1 MARAAAKAQKAPKAA
16 VKKEDAKAARTQKDP
31 AAGADDFNRIPLAK
45 AADTA
50 AMVNRKEKEQA
61 AGKKVGKA
69 GKAGKTE
76 KPVKNA
82 AAGKKPAADQKKKQ
96 QRRGK

>member
-1 MARAAAKAQKAPKAA
+1 MAGRVREAT
-16 VKKEDAKAARTQKDP
+16 KAARMKKDP
-31 AAGADDFNRIPLAK
+31 MEGADDFNKIPLGK

-50 AMVNRKEKEQA
+50 AMVSKKEKDQA
-61 AGKKVGKA
+61 SGKKA

-76 KPVKNA
+76 KPVKDATA
-82 AAGKKPAADQKKKQ
+82 AKKPAADQKKKQ

>member
-1 MARAAAKAQKAPKAA
+1 MARAAAKAPKAA
-16 VKKEDAKAARTQKDP
+16 AKKEDAKAARMKKDHME
-31 AAGADDFNRIPLAK
+31 GADDFNKIPLAK

-50 AMVNRKEKEQA
+50 AAVNRKEKDQQA
-61 AGKKVGKA
+61 AGKKA

-76 KPVKNA
+76 KPLKDA